1 MLISSLF
8 LKGARSS
15 DRNNNA
21 SYTEKCQAH
30 ILYSF
35 AYKVARVMMNLLNQ
49 LFFTE
54 KKMQFID
61 SLKQFKI
68 KKGVWLLQRSDKKAI
83 RWDEDEEKMKK
94 SSSQV
99 TYTGYVINHLMSG
112 IIK

>member
-30 ILYSF
+30 ILCSF
-35 AYKVARVMMNLLNQ
+35 AYKVACVMMNLLNQ

-68 KKGVWLLQRSDKKAI
+68 KKGVLLLQRSDKKAI

-99 TYTGYVINHLMSG
+99 TYTGYVINYLMSG